1 MFPLLFTLVSICFSF
16 VRTYFILF
24 AKIFTILAI
33 LSCIVLDVSFK
44 DIIMNFDFWWS
55 LSPYHLV
62 KDCNPVLFIR
72 KINILF
78 LLCFSMISA
87 FLCFLAVSLFSIFHY
102 CDYELSF
109 FPYDSNFQNMGFFP
123 PTRCV
128 LHSLHNTTSYFSKT
142 HVGGGGYW
150 SLKNQHFFQICFSPQ
165 KQVECILF
173 LDSPFSLGNCH
184 RSQRG
189 QAGGLGASSASG
201 IWGSGKGARAMGHPG
216 RSPHSYLAFLIFW
229 QGHSTTCQT

>member
-1 MFPLLFTLVSICFSF
+1 MRGIDWNQRKVMLAFYQLSLEYFISFMSYKPPALFFPFCFSF
-16 VRTYFILF
+16 VCTYFILF
-24 AKIFTILAI
+24 AYIFTFLAI

-109 FPYDSNFQNMGFFP
+109 FPYDSNFQNMGFSP
-123 PTRCV
+123 PPIV
-128 LHSLHNTTSYFSKT
+128 YS
-142 HVGGGGYW
+142 
-150 SLKNQHFFQICFSPQ
+150 
-165 KQVECILF
+165 ILSII
-173 LDSPFSLGNCH
+173 L
-184 RSQRG
+184 
-189 QAGGLGASSASG
+189 
-201 IWGSGKGARAMGHPG
+201 
-216 RSPHSYLAFLIFW
+216 
-229 QGHSTTCQT
+229 